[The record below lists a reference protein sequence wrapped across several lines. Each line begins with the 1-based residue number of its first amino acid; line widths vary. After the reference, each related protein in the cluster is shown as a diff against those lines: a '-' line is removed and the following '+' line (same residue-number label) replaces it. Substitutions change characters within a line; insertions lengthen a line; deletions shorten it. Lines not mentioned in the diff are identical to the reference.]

1 MRGTA
6 MLVSM
11 GLCVLL
17 TQASEAA
24 GLTLAEDGK
33 SDYAIVVAD
42 QATAPEAT
50 AATEL
55 QQYLTRATGVEFR
68 IVKEGSYPENRPAI
82 LVGRTRRTERHL
94 RGFDWEG
101 LGTDG
106 IVIRTA
112 GQDLI
117 LAGGRP
123 RGTLYAVVTFLEEQ
137 VGVRWWTA
145 TEEDVPSR
153 RTLKIGALQTVFV
166 PKLTMRHNF
175 AMDLLGMQPYAGPRV
190 SKEVSQRFCVHLRD
204 TYNAGVPAEWGG
216 SNTIYGCHT
225 VPLQFLP
232 KERYFD
238 AHPEW
243 YGLVG
248 GERIPHQVCWT
259 NKEMRQE
266 LTRNVLAFLR
276 EHPEVT
282 AVSVSQN
289 DGGNPCECAEC
300 RALVERE
307 GTQMGPILDGVN
319 EVADAVAREHP
330 GVMVETLSYFY
341 SRKCPKTMRARDN
354 VLIRVC
360 TYEQTINK
368 PLTESDFNLDNRTN
382 VLEWG
387 DHTNNLFVWNYVTD
401 FRHYMYPQPN
411 LFHLAPNLRF
421 FVEHNAKGVFMQGD
435 AFCQTGDFQQLRA
448 WVVSHLLWDPYQ
460 DDRKLIREFCD
471 GYYGAAGR
479 YVYAWIEAM
488 CQAGYDFPGFIGI
501 YNGNLSF
508 LTLDVMNRGVRLWA
522 EAERAVADD
531 PVRLNR
537 VRKARL
543 SFDLAWIVRS
553 EPLAAEAKAAGKTL
567 LGPADTSQVVDQF
580 FTALK

>member
-145 TEEDVPSR
+145 TEEDVPRAHPGR
-153 RTLKIGALQTVFV
+153 RPLQTVFV
-166 PKLTMRHNF
+166 PKLTMRTTSPWICWD
-175 AMDLLGMQPYAGPRV
+175 AAVCAGYPRSEPALLRSPARHLQRRSPRRV
-190 SKEVSQRFCVHLRD
+190 
-204 TYNAGVPAEWGG
+204 GG

-232 KERYFD
+232 KERY
-238 AHPEW
+238 
-243 YGLVG
+243 
-248 GERIPHQVCWT
+248 
-259 NKEMRQE
+259 
-266 LTRNVLAFLR
+266 
-276 EHPEVT
+276 
-282 AVSVSQN
+282 
-289 DGGNPCECAEC
+289 
-300 RALVERE
+300 
-307 GTQMGPILDGVN
+307 
-319 EVADAVAREHP
+319 
-330 GVMVETLSYFY
+330 
-341 SRKCPKTMRARDN
+341 
-354 VLIRVC
+354 
-360 TYEQTINK
+360 
-368 PLTESDFNLDNRTN
+368 
-382 VLEWG
+382 
-387 DHTNNLFVWNYVTD
+387 
-401 FRHYMYPQPN
+401 
-411 LFHLAPNLRF
+411 
-421 FVEHNAKGVFMQGD
+421 
-435 AFCQTGDFQQLRA
+435 
-448 WVVSHLLWDPYQ
+448 
-460 DDRKLIREFCD
+460 
-471 GYYGAAGR
+471 
-479 YVYAWIEAM
+479 
-488 CQAGYDFPGFIGI
+488 
-501 YNGNLSF
+501 
-508 LTLDVMNRGVRLWA
+508 
-522 EAERAVADD
+522 
-531 PVRLNR
+531 
-537 VRKARL
+537 
-543 SFDLAWIVRS
+543 
-553 EPLAAEAKAAGKTL
+553 
-567 LGPADTSQVVDQF
+567 
-580 FTALK
+580 